1 MFVYRSSMA
10 LVTGASK
17 GLGEVFAD
25 ALAARGMN
33 LVLVAR
39 SLEALQGLAERLT
52 AKYHVQC
59 VPLNA
64 DLADLNAASQIGVE
78 LERRGIQID
87 LLINNAGLGL
97 TGNFL
102 THDITKE
109 QAAIQVNVQALVA
122 LTHQFGSGMA
132 IRGNGGIINISSN
145 SAFQPLPHMATYAAA
160 KAFILY
166 FSEALQCELKDK
178 GVRVMAACPGPTAT
192 SFFAGT
198 STALSAKDLDSSEVV
213 VREILMAFDRG
224 KAVAYPRRLS
234 VRTATWLPRLL
245 PRSLIVRIAAMA
257 TKKWA
262 CTISSAIPKQP
273 C

>member
-1 MFVYRSSMA
+1 MFVYRGSTA

-25 ALAARGMN
+25 ALAASAMN

-39 SLEALQGLAERLT
+39 SVAALQGLAERLT
-52 AKYHVQC
+52 AKYDVQC
-59 VPLNA
+59 VALNT
-64 DLADLNAASQIGVE
+64 DLADPNAVGHIGAE

-97 TGNFL
+97 TGSFL
-102 THDITKE
+102 SHDITKE
-109 QAAIQVNVQALVA
+109 QVAIQVNVQALVA

-132 IRGNGGIINISSN
+132 SRGKGGIINLASN

-160 KAFILY
+160 KAFVLY
-166 FSEALQCELKDK
+166 FSEALQYELKDR

-192 SFFAGT
+192 SFFDGT
-198 STALSAKDLDSSEVV
+198 ATALSATDMDSSEMV
-213 VREILMAFDRG
+213 VREILRAFDRG
-224 KAVAYPRRLS
+224 KAVAYPGRLS
-234 VRTATWLPRLL
+234 VRAATWLPRLL

-257 TKKWA
+257 SEKMGLHD
-262 CTISSAIPKQP
+262 
-273 C
+273 